1 MAFVGR
7 VTWQPRKKVT
17 ARKVPA
23 TTAPAEPRAA
33 RQTAQPSGNNPNRLL
48 REAAWSR
55 MFGGSSRR
63 IRSPA
68 SATTAVTL
76 PSHQP
81 DDVRSAAQ
89 SVPLDWAAV
98 RDYLAG
104 HGVRLDRDPPPRQFA
119 GGLAN
124 LNYLIHVD
132 GKPAVLRRPPLG
144 ELPAGAYDMAREFR
158 ILSRLPDALPFVPRG
173 LFLCADASI
182 VGAQFQ
188 IIEYRPGL
196 VIREHMPPELAGRPE
211 VGARLSQVLLETLVA
226 IHAVDTAAVGLDDL
240 GRPVGFLARAVSGWR
255 KRGVA
260 ALEAGTEQLHAELG
274 HWLERHL
281 VPDGAPALLHNDF
294 KLNNMILDPR
304 DLSPV
309 AVVDWDQGT
318 RGDPLFDFATLLSYW
333 VHEDD
338 PPALHDMAQMPAD
351 EGGFWPRE
359 QAVATYA
366 TLSGRDV
373 SDFLF
378 HRVLAMY
385 KLGVIFLQL
394 GYRWRSGATTE
405 PRYAGLTAIGTGI
418 VEFAHEIVQGRA
430 F

>member
-1 MAFVGR
+1 VA
-7 VTWQPRKKVT
+7 QE
-17 ARKVPA
+17 PA
-23 TTAPAEPRAA
+23 
-33 RQTAQPSGNNPNRLL
+33 NL
-48 REAAWSR
+48 RSVE
-55 MFGGSSRR
+55 
-63 IRSPA
+63 
-68 SATTAVTL
+68 
-76 PSHQP
+76 
-81 DDVRSAAQ
+81 Q
-89 SVPLDWAAV
+89 SVPLDWDALRAH
-98 RDYLAG
+98 LAS
-104 HGVRLDRDPPPRQFA
+104 HDLRLDRDPPPRQFA

-132 GKPAVLRRPPLG
+132 GHPVVLRRPPLG
-144 ELPAGAYDMAREFR
+144 ELPIGAYDMAREFR
-158 ILSRLPDALPFVPRG
+158 ILSRLPDALAFVPRG
-173 LFLCADASI
+173 LFLGMDASVI
-182 VGAQFQ
+182 GAQFQ

-196 VIREHMPPELAGRPE
+196 VIREHIPAELAGRPE
-211 VGARLSQVLLETLVA
+211 VGVRLSQVLLETLVA
-226 IHAVDTAAVGLDDL
+226 VHAVDTAAVALDDL
-240 GRPVGFLARAVSGWR
+240 GRPDGFLARAVNGWR
-255 KRGVA
+255 RRGMA
-260 ALEAGTEQLHAELG
+260 ALEDGTEALHAELG
-274 HWLERHL
+274 EWLENHQ

-333 VHEDD
+333 IHEDD

-351 EGGFWPRE
+351 EGGFIPRE

-366 TLSGRDV
+366 ALSGRDV

-394 GYRWRSGATTE
+394 GLRWRSGATQE
-405 PRYAGLTAIGTGI
+405 PRYAGLTSIGTGI
-418 VEFAHEIVQGRA
+418 VEFAHEIAQGRA

>member
-1 MAFVGR
+1 M
-7 VTWQPRKKVT
+7 
-17 ARKVPA
+17 VPQK
-23 TTAPAEPRAA
+23 PADLRAA
-33 RQTAQPSGNNPNRLL
+33 
-48 REAAWSR
+48 E
-55 MFGGSSRR
+55 
-63 IRSPA
+63 
-68 SATTAVTL
+68 
-76 PSHQP
+76 
-81 DDVRSAAQ
+81 Q
-89 SVPLDWAAV
+89 SVPLDWDAV
-98 RDYLAG
+98 RAYLASQG
-104 HGVRLDRDPPPRQFA
+104 LHFDHDPPPRQFA

-124 LNYLIHVD
+124 LNYLIHLD

-144 ELPAGAYDMAREFR
+144 DLPAGAYDMAREFR
-158 ILSRLPDALPFVPRG
+158 ILSRLPNALPFVPRG
-173 LFLCADASI
+173 LFLGTDTSVI
-182 VGAQFQ
+182 GTQFQ

-196 VIREHMPPELAGRPE
+196 VIREHIPPDLAGRPE
-211 VGARLSQVLLETLVA
+211 VGARLSQVLVETLVA
-226 IHAVDTAAVGLDDL
+226 IHAVDTASVGLDDL
-240 GRPVGFLARAVSGWR
+240 GRPAGFLARAVSGWR

-260 ALEAGTEQLHAELG
+260 ALEEGTEALHTDLG
-274 HWLERHL
+274 NWLERRL

-294 KLNNMILDPR
+294 KLNNIILEPR

-359 QAVATYA
+359 QAVASYA
-366 TLSGRDV
+366 ALSGRDV

-405 PRYAGLTAIGTGI
+405 QRYAGLTAIGTGI
-418 VEFAHEIVQGRA
+418 VEFAHEIAQGRA